1 MDLIFIFSVLVVLN
15 VCDVFLYVN
24 FLVIEDLNFLNF
36 NNIEFKILLIK
47 FVVIIKS
54 MVIVFVLFS
63 LCDILIFIVVVI
75 DWGNNVI
82 MMFLE

>member
-1 MDLIFIFSVLVVLN
+1 MLN
-15 VCDVFLYVN
+15 VCDVFLYVK

>member
-15 VCDVFLYVN
+15 VCDVFLYVK

>member
-15 VCDVFLYVN
+15 VCDVFLYVK

-75 DWGNNVI
+75 DRGNNVI